1 MLEMAQ
7 IQFSASLEVFDS
19 QKSAKKSCLFSCLQS
34 GHFSKFFCVLCL
46 RRHKFNSVFPQRCL
60 IVKKVPKKAVSLM
73 ASKVATAQPFFCSM
87 LEMAQIQFNDSV
99 VFDS

>member
-1 MLEMAQ
+1 MPKRLACLL
-7 IQFSASLEVFDS
+7 ASKV
-19 QKSAKKSCLFSCLQS
+19 AT
-34 GHFSKFFCVLCL
+34 SKYFFVVLCL
-46 RRHKFNSVFPQRCL
+46 RSHKFNLVLPQRCL